1 MGNIR
6 THYLDASAIIKLLVN
21 EPSSDRINRYY
32 HQHSI
37 FNTTSLCFAEAL
49 GVLKRK
55 YLKQQI
61 TLEQYLGA
69 CDLLLAY
76 VHPGSVGI
84 TIEEIEIK
92 KRCAF
97 QEVEA
102 LVKKYSI
109 DVSDAFLIYTL
120 KKGFFS
126 ALEDEWAPWLITGD
140 SGLANAAK
148 KEGLKVW
155 DCIKDSPP

>member
-1 MGNIR
+1 MGIIR
-6 THYLDASAIIKLLVN
+6 THYLDASAIVKLLIN
-21 EPSSDRINRYY
+21 EQSSDRVHKYY
-32 HQHSI
+32 SQYSN
-37 FNTTSLCFAEAL
+37 FRTTSLCFAEAL
-49 GVLKRK
+49 SVLKRK
-55 YLKQQI
+55 YLGREI

-76 VHPGSVGI
+76 VHPESNGI
-84 TIEEIEIK
+84 EIEVIEIK
-92 KRCAF
+92 ERCAF

-126 ALEDEWAPWLITGD
+126 VFEGESAPWLITGD
-140 SGLANAAK
+140 SRLANAAK
-148 KEGLKVW
+148 KEGLRVW
-155 DCIKDSPP
+155 DCIKDPPP